1 MAEPTLVLS
10 HLQVNQRINRIAYEL
25 YESNFEEE
33 KIILVGIANRGY
45 ILAKRLQAVLATIC
59 ELKVELVELKM
70 HKDLPLEHPI
80 NMSIEGS
87 AINEQAVVL
96 VDDVLNTGRTLIYAV
111 NHLLMSTPKR
121 LSTVV
126 LVNRR
131 HRRFPIRA
139 DFAGLTLS
147 TTLQEH
153 IDVELSNDID
163 AVYLH

>member
-153 IDVELSNDID
+153 IDVELSNDKD